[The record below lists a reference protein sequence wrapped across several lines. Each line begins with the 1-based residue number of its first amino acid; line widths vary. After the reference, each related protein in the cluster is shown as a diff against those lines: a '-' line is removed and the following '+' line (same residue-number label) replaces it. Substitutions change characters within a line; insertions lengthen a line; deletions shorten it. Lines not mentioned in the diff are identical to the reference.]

1 MKIKQRISI
10 FSQQNPLK
18 PLISIIKKKEI
29 VKKFEKIIT
38 DYSIFSHSPDFN
50 KLHGS
55 K

>member
-1 MKIKQRISI
+1 MKNKQQICILS
-10 FSQQNPLK
+10 FHYALSQ
-18 PLISIIKKKEI
+18 IVVSIKKKEI
-29 VKKFEKIIT
+29 VKKFEKIIN

>member
-1 MKIKQRISI
+1 MYFIITLC
-10 FSQQNPLK
+10 FK
-18 PLISIIKKKEI
+18 PNSWFNKKKEI
-29 VKKFEKIIT
+29 VKKFKKFIK

>member
-29 VKKFEKIIT
+29 VKKFEKFTPSVTNRRI
-38 DYSIFSHSPDFN
+38 
-50 KLHGS
+50 
-55 K
+55 